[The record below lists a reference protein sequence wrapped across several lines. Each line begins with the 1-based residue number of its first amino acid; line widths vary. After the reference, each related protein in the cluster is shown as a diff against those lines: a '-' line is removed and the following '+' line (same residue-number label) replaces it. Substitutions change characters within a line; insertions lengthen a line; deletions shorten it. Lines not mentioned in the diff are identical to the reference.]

1 MIRELA
7 TEHADVVIAG
17 SVFVVTFIMFI
28 FWLVWSNI
36 ISKNYIKHCEE
47 MTKNDE

>member
-1 MIRELA
+1 MIRDLA
-7 TEHADVVIAG
+7 SDHADVLISI
-17 SVFVVTFIMFI
+17 SVFGVTFVMFI
-28 FWLVWSNI
+28 FWLIWSNI